1 MLLGSYYKSSA
12 VLINVTGLVFE
23 NNWKSSIRKL
33 PLMMSDFRGG
43 WGSEMIPKNQ
53 ILEGNIQR
61 LGGEWGVKNRW
72 TSFMDDPRYIHIEC
86 SKQFL

>member
-1 MLLGSYYKSSA
+1 MFVRFGRIFRTGGKFGDVGDKSQLTSERYINPIPIRGQIMLLGSYYKSSA

-43 WGSEMIPKNQ
+43 WG
-53 ILEGNIQR
+53 
-61 LGGEWGVKNRW
+61 V
-72 TSFMDDPRYIHIEC
+72 
-86 SKQFL
+86 

>member
-43 WGSEMIPKNQ
+43 RGSEMIPKN
-53 ILEGNIQR
+53 
-61 LGGEWGVKNRW
+61 
-72 TSFMDDPRYIHIEC
+72 
-86 SKQFL
+86 